1 VAQTLAPTSE
11 YRPGQWHV
19 YKEGVTHLFDALTVS
34 FQQRL
39 AWMAK
44 VERTVPVASTR
55 RRAFMR
61 RILKTMRTGVRTTA
75 GMRARAAFTLVELL
89 VVIAIIGVLVG
100 LLLPAVQNAREAARR
115 TSCKS
120 NLKQI
125 GIAFQMFLDKKTR
138 GRFPVAAVKPSFE
151 VRMFSL
157 GRPLRP
163 SIVSA
168 LGDYTENSREVFRC
182 PSDTKYFVLSGTM
195 ADETKTKHAA
205 IMSGTDSSAKQA
217 IAQYES
223 LAYEGTSYEYPARRL
238 INEDVTPSVGKTR
251 EEALSSRRMGGNL
264 ASSKLWVLYEFD
276 AFHMTGWASLFGVD
290 DTNQTDDGRNNY
302 EDREATT
309 PPEGARNFLYFD
321 GHVENL

>member
-34 FQQRL
+34 FPQRP

-44 VERTVPVASTR
+44 VERTVPVAETR

-61 RILKTMRTGVRTTA
+61 RILKTVRLGARTTV

-89 VVIAIIGVLVG
+89 VVIAIIGTLVG
-100 LLLPAVQNAREAARR
+100 LLLPAVQNARESARR
-115 TSCKS
+115 ISCKA

-138 GRFPVAAVKPSFE
+138 GRFPVAAQQPSFE
-151 VRMFSL
+151 VL
-157 GRPLRP
+157 GYPFTPLRALRP

-182 PSDTKYFVLSGTM
+182 PSDTVYFLKSGTA
-195 ADETKTKHAA
+195 ADAVKTAHAA
-205 IMSGTDSSAKQA
+205 IMSGTDSAAKQA
-217 IAQYES
+217 VAVYQT
-223 LAYEGTSYEYPARRL
+223 LAYEGTSYEYPVRRL
-238 INEDVTPSVGKTR
+238 INQDVTPEVGKTR
-251 EEALSSRRMGGNL
+251 EEALRSSRLGSNL
-264 ASSKLWVLYEFD
+264 ATSKLWVLYEF
-276 AFHMTGWASLFGVD
+276 APFHMGGFLNTGYTVTNED
-290 DTNQTDDGRNNY
+290 DPDWQVPD
-302 EDREATT
+302 
-309 PPEGARNFLYFD
+309 GARNFLYFD

>member
-1 VAQTLAPTSE
+1 
-11 YRPGQWHV
+11 
-19 YKEGVTHLFDALTVS
+19 
-34 FQQRL
+34 
-39 AWMAK
+39 
-44 VERTVPVASTR
+44 
-55 RRAFMR
+55 MR
-61 RILKTMRTGVRTTA
+61 RILKTVRLEATTTV

-89 VVIAIIGVLVG
+89 VVIAIIGTLVG

-138 GRFPVAAVKPSFE
+138 GRFPVAAVQPSFE
-151 VRMFSL
+151 VLNYPFTPA
-157 GRPLRP
+157 RPLRP

-168 LGDYTENSREVFRC
+168 LGDFTEGSREVFRC
-182 PSDTKYFVLSGTM
+182 PSDTVYFLKSGTS
-195 ADETKTKHAA
+195 ADAIKTAHTA
-205 IMSGTDSSAKQA
+205 IMSGTDSAAKQA
-217 IAQYES
+217 VSDYQS

-238 INEDVTPSVGKTR
+238 INEDATPPVGKTR

-264 ASSKLWVLYEFD
+264 ATSKLWVLYEF
-276 AFHMTGWASLFGVD
+276 APFHVSGMAALLAPDIS
-290 DTNQTDDGRNNY
+290 DTNEYDNW
-302 EDREATT
+302 T